1 MGSGMK
7 GLAMSTTLVATSGRN
22 TGSAA
27 SRRLRRE
34 EKIPAVI
41 YGQGMD
47 PISVLIERR
56 DLRNALSGAAG
67 SNTILEIS
75 VDGNVYPAVV
85 KEMQRHPV
93 RRTVAHIDFVQI
105 NLSEE
110 ITMQVPVHLVGTAKA
125 VVSAGGLV
133 DPAVDTI
140 EVRTTPANVPNEIS
154 IDISDLTPDSV
165 IRLSEIPMPAG
176 VSAIGDPDMPVVTV
190 LMSRAATEAAK
201 DAAVYQNII
210 EFEQGFETLIGER
223 GITLSGGQKQRIS
236 IARAIIKEPQI
247 LIFDDCLSA
256 VDTKTEEEILQNLGR
271 VMKGKTSILISHRVS
286 TIKNADK
293 IIVLEQGRIVEQGT
307 HRQLIEN
314 RNSYFELYNKQLLE
328 EEI

>member
-1 MGSGMK
+1 MWHLRALGIDS
-7 GLAMSTTLVATSGRN
+7 LAVSNTATLSAETGRA

-27 SRRLRRE
+27 SRRLRAADR
-34 EKIPAVI
+34 IPAVL
-41 YGQGMD
+41 YGHGME
-47 PISVLIERR
+47 PISLSVARR
-56 DLRNALSGAAG
+56 DLRIALSGPAG
-67 SNTILEIS
+67 QNTILSLNIGGTS
-75 VDGNVYPAVV
+75 YNAIV

-165 IRLSEIPMPAG
+165 IRLSDIPMPAG
-176 VSAIGDPDMPVVTV
+176 VSAIGDPEMPVVTV

-201 DAAVYQNII
+201 DAADGAAAAP
-210 EFEQGFETLIGER
+210 EAA
-223 GITLSGGQKQRIS
+223 S
-236 IARAIIKEPQI
+236 
-247 LIFDDCLSA
+247 
-256 VDTKTEEEILQNLGR
+256 
-271 VMKGKTSILISHRVS
+271 
-286 TIKNADK
+286 
-293 IIVLEQGRIVEQGT
+293 
-307 HRQLIEN
+307 
-314 RNSYFELYNKQLLE
+314 
-328 EEI
+328 

>member
-1 MGSGMK
+1 MWHLRALGIDS
-7 GLAMSTTLVATSGRN
+7 LAVSNTATLSAETGRA

-27 SRRLRRE
+27 SRRLRAADR
-34 EKIPAVI
+34 IPAVL
-41 YGQGMD
+41 YGHGME
-47 PISVLIERR
+47 PISLSVARR
-56 DLRNALSGAAG
+56 DLRVALSGPAG
-67 SNTILEIS
+67 QNTILSLNIS
-75 VDGNVYPAVV
+75 GTSYNAIV

-201 DAAVYQNII
+201 DAADGAAAAP
-210 EFEQGFETLIGER
+210 EAA
-223 GITLSGGQKQRIS
+223 S
-236 IARAIIKEPQI
+236 
-247 LIFDDCLSA
+247 
-256 VDTKTEEEILQNLGR
+256 
-271 VMKGKTSILISHRVS
+271 
-286 TIKNADK
+286 
-293 IIVLEQGRIVEQGT
+293 
-307 HRQLIEN
+307 
-314 RNSYFELYNKQLLE
+314 
-328 EEI
+328 

>member
-1 MGSGMK
+1 M
-7 GLAMSTTLVATSGRN
+7 
-22 TGSAA
+22 
-27 SRRLRRE
+27 E
-34 EKIPAVI
+34 
-41 YGQGMD
+41 
-47 PISVLIERR
+47 PISLSVARR
-56 DLRNALSGAAG
+56 DLRVALSGPAG
-67 SNTILEIS
+67 QNTILSLNIGGTS
-75 VDGNVYPAVV
+75 YNAIV

-165 IRLSEIPMPAG
+165 IRLSDIPMPAA

-201 DAAVYQNII
+201 DAADGAAAAP
-210 EFEQGFETLIGER
+210 EAA
-223 GITLSGGQKQRIS
+223 S
-236 IARAIIKEPQI
+236 
-247 LIFDDCLSA
+247 
-256 VDTKTEEEILQNLGR
+256 
-271 VMKGKTSILISHRVS
+271 
-286 TIKNADK
+286 
-293 IIVLEQGRIVEQGT
+293 
-307 HRQLIEN
+307 
-314 RNSYFELYNKQLLE
+314 
-328 EEI
+328 

>member
-1 MGSGMK
+1 MWHLRALGIDS
-7 GLAMSTTLVATSGRN
+7 LAVSNTATLSAETGRA

-27 SRRLRRE
+27 SRRLRAADR
-34 EKIPAVI
+34 IPAVL
-41 YGQGMD
+41 YGHGME
-47 PISVLIERR
+47 PISLSGARR
-56 DLRNALSGAAG
+56 DLRVALSGPAG
-67 SNTILEIS
+67 QNTILSLNIGGTS
-75 VDGNVYPAVV
+75 YNAIV

-201 DAAVYQNII
+201 DAADGAAAAP
-210 EFEQGFETLIGER
+210 EAA
-223 GITLSGGQKQRIS
+223 S
-236 IARAIIKEPQI
+236 
-247 LIFDDCLSA
+247 
-256 VDTKTEEEILQNLGR
+256 
-271 VMKGKTSILISHRVS
+271 
-286 TIKNADK
+286 
-293 IIVLEQGRIVEQGT
+293 
-307 HRQLIEN
+307 
-314 RNSYFELYNKQLLE
+314 
-328 EEI
+328 

>member
-1 MGSGMK
+1 VWHLRALGIDS
-7 GLAMSTTLVATSGRN
+7 LAVSNTATLSAETGRA

-27 SRRLRRE
+27 SRRLRAADR
-34 EKIPAVI
+34 IPAVL
-41 YGQGMD
+41 YGHGME
-47 PISVLIERR
+47 PISLSVARR
-56 DLRNALSGAAG
+56 DLRVALSGPAG
-67 SNTILEIS
+67 QNTILSLNIGGTS
-75 VDGNVYPAVV
+75 YNAIV

-165 IRLSEIPMPAG
+165 IRLSDIPMPAG
-176 VSAIGDPDMPVVTV
+176 VSAIGDPEMPVVTV

-201 DAAVYQNII
+201 DAADGAAAAP
-210 EFEQGFETLIGER
+210 EAA
-223 GITLSGGQKQRIS
+223 S
-236 IARAIIKEPQI
+236 
-247 LIFDDCLSA
+247 
-256 VDTKTEEEILQNLGR
+256 
-271 VMKGKTSILISHRVS
+271 
-286 TIKNADK
+286 
-293 IIVLEQGRIVEQGT
+293 
-307 HRQLIEN
+307 
-314 RNSYFELYNKQLLE
+314 
-328 EEI
+328 